1 MAKTHKQQQ
10 QSNNLQKV
18 RIDKWLWSA
27 RFFRTRSLAK
37 KAIEG
42 GKVHWASSENGQ
54 GQRVKTSK
62 EVCVGDVLM
71 VKQGSASSMDE
82 KTIIIKALSENRGSA
97 SIAQTLYEET
107 EESQSRRAFYHEQ
120 RKLANL
126 ARPDTKPNK
135 KQRRDL
141 QKFKSEY

>member
-1 MAKTHKQQQ
+1 MSKKNKQ
-10 QSNNLQKV
+10 NPTELTKI

-42 GKVHWASSENGQ
+42 GKVHMD

-62 EVCVGDVLM
+62 EISVGDVITIR
-71 VKQGSASSMDE
+71 QGSATSISE
-82 KTIIIKALSENRGSA
+82 KTVKVLGLLEQRGNA
-97 SIAQTLYEET
+97 TIAQTLYQET
-107 EESQSRRAFYHEQ
+107 EESIARREFYHQQ

-135 KQRRDL
+135 KQRREL
-141 QKFKSEY
+141 QRLKSDY